1 MKGGEVVLRGLV
13 TDVETKGDGSQLI
26 ECYSKEWLLKK
37 RFTFYYT
44 YTHDDATV
52 GEMLEDDLTG
62 DYVGLLAMARSLL
75 PPNMFSLYSGSTYK
89 LTGGGTGS
97 VFGSAIP
104 YHDTTALTLG
114 SGAGSLAEGQ
124 YWRNAT
130 DLYVRLPGSVNPRY
144 ELVSMADWCD
154 PKVRLGDI
162 SDISSETFAA
172 PYRLATG
179 RSVWEYIQKLIKAT
193 GAYVRWRAEV
203 DDAYL
208 YLDASL
214 TTYGRGSS
222 TEGILSF
229 VEPRYRIDRIA
240 PDDVEVHGLIG
251 VGAGDGK
258 TIEMATS
265 LDLAASG
272 NIVLDV
278 VRDGYLYESFL
289 DSVLSQIYGERA
301 VEDCHQIEGPEAPL
315 LRCGDRVNVKRSGFG
330 RKVEVVKKIDIRGDG
345 LMRVWTGKR
354 PRDSEDLIAATNAL
368 LQEQSSFAQS
378 HLNMWSD
385 SHTGNVTNSV
395 PLKWEPD
402 FSDENGIIDTSFT
415 AATRIYLSF
424 SLGWYKSDVSGV
436 DTRSHSHTGRTG
448 SGGSSGHGRAGSGG
462 GHYHT
467 VTGATTAVSGSYD
480 TVLSGFT
487 IQNGGS
493 HSHSI
498 TSTSASAGSH
508 THSVSSAPGTT
519 GSAGGWSFSHSH
531 NGSTGSGGSH
541 GHGWTYGVDDIFQA
555 SARNHTHGVSG
566 QTTATHAGHSDHT
579 VTDNPSHDLP
589 TYTEPLTAADVDK
602 FLSEESTGS
611 LKYLTVRLYANSV
624 EVPGSPFE
632 DYYIGDSE
640 GAIDV
645 TDLINIGGANE
656 IEARIS
662 EYGGS
667 GDVRCEISLSLT
679 AQVVLTSI

>member
-1 MKGGEVVLRGLV
+1 LSWKILYTNPGDVAREARIFDPSPKITAYSDWDRPNKGSFKVNAEAPIKKYGDIDLMKGGEVVLRGLI

-203 DDAYL
+203 DDPYL

-251 VGAGDGK
+251 IGAGDGK
-258 TIEMATS
+258 TIEMAST
-265 LDLAASG
+265 LDMAASG

-315 LRCGDRVNVKRSGFG
+315 LRCGDYVNVKRAGFG
-330 RKVEVVKKIDIRGDG
+330 RKVEAVKKIDIRGDG
-345 LMRVWTGKR
+345 LMRLWTGKR
-354 PRDSEDLIAATNAL
+354 PRDAEDLIAATNAL

-395 PLKWEPD
+395 PLVWNPD
-402 FSDENGIIDTSFT
+402 FSDENGVIDTSFT

-424 SLGWYKSDVSGV
+424 SIGWYKADVSGV
-436 DTRSHSHTGRTG
+436 DTRSHIHTGRTG
-448 SGGSSGHGRAGSGG
+448 SHSGYGGGQTSQAG
-462 GHYHT
+462 GHYHG
-467 VTGATTAVSGSYD
+467 VTGATSDGSSVQTTVTA
-480 TVLSGFT
+480 TVQKRTNYAST
-487 IQNGGS
+487 S
-493 HSHSI
+493 HSHSVSGVTAYTGV
-498 TSTSASAGSH
+498 TSSH
-508 THSVSSAPGTT
+508 DHTYWRTYT
-519 GSAGGWSFSHSH
+519 
-531 NGSTGSGGSH
+531 STGSGGDSH
-541 GHGWTYGVDDIFQA
+541 DHYVYSNTTSVAATGHK
-555 SARNHTHGVSG
+555 HTVAG
-566 QTTATHAGHSDHT
+566 QTTTTISDHPHTEATYTAKDRT
-579 VTDNPSHDLP
+579 V
-589 TYTEPLTAADVDK
+589 YTEPLTAADVDK

-611 LKYLTVRLYANSV
+611 LKYLTIRIYANGV
-624 EVPGSPFE
+624 EVAGSP
-632 DYYIGDSE
+632 
-640 GAIDV
+640 
-645 TDLINIGGANE
+645 
-656 IEARIS
+656 
-662 EYGGS
+662 
-667 GDVRCEISLSLT
+667 
-679 AQVVLTSI
+679 

>member
-1 MKGGEVVLRGLV
+1 V
-13 TDVETKGDGSQLI
+13 TGVQT
-26 ECYSKEWLLKK
+26 C
-37 RFTFYYT
+37 
-44 YTHDDATV
+44 A
-52 GEMLEDDLTG
+52 
-62 DYVGLLAMARSLL
+62 L
-75 PPNMFSLYSGSTYK
+75 P
-89 LTGGGTGS
+89 
-97 VFGSAIP
+97 I
-104 YHDTTALTLG
+104 
-114 SGAGSLAEGQ
+114 
-124 YWRNAT
+124 
-130 DLYVRLPGSVNPRY
+130 
-144 ELVSMADWCD
+144 
-154 PKVRLGDI
+154 
-162 SDISSETFAA
+162 
-172 PYRLATG
+172 
-179 RSVWEYIQKLIKAT
+179 
-193 GAYVRWRAEV
+193 
-203 DDAYL
+203 
-208 YLDASL
+208 
-214 TTYGRGSS
+214 SS

-258 TIEMATS
+258 TIEMAST
-265 LDLAASG
+265 LDMAASG

-301 VEDCHQIEGPEAPL
+301 GEDCHQIEGPEAPL
-315 LRCGDRVNVKRSGFG
+315 LRCGDYVNVKRAGFG

-345 LMRVWTGKR
+345 LMRLWTGKR

-395 PLKWEPD
+395 PLVWNPD
-402 FSDENGIIDTSFT
+402 FSDENGVIDTSFT

-424 SLGWYKSDVSGV
+424 SIGWYKADVSGV

-448 SGGSSGHGRAGSGG
+448 SGGSSSHGNAGTGG
-462 GHYHT
+462 GHWHNVT
-467 VTGATTAVSGSYD
+467 GTSTGATGSTRQAIVSLGTMSSHD
-480 TVLSGFT
+480 GHSHAGP
-487 IQNGGS
+487 S

-498 TSTSASAGSH
+498 TTTNMSAGGH
-508 THSVSSAPGTT
+508 THSVTTAPGTT
-519 GSAGGWSFSHSH
+519 GSGGGWSTSHNH
-531 NGSTGSGGSH
+531 NGSTGSSGTGSTGAAGSH
-541 GHGWTYGVDDIFQA
+541 NHSFPWAAPDSFPTET
-555 SARNHTHGVSG
+555 HTHAVSG
-566 QTTATHAGHSDHT
+566 QTTTTHAGHADHS
-579 VTDNPSHDLP
+579 VTDNPAHDLP
-589 TYTEPLTAADVDK
+589 THTEPLTAADVDK

-611 LKYLTVRLYANSV
+611 LKYLTIRIYANGV
-624 EVPGSPFE
+624 EVAGSPYE

-656 IEARIS
+656 IEAQIS

-667 GDVRCEISLSLT
+667 GDVRCELSLSLT